1 MLTRWSVKVFCKAC
15 TDLKFA
21 SNIPADHI
29 DENASQICQIC
40 VRDWET
46 GKVIWE
52 IAQPWAPNL
61 MAHKW
66 WNVFR
71 SRWGMKEPIKR
82 PLDSG
87 IGKVSAQR
95 YPSVQQHRGEQ
106 SVFICPCHAGRHGE
120 GNEGGLTSVT
130 PKLGA
135 EIYWGSGQFQI
146 WEQPLDC
153 FSQYIKSRLTWG
165 SLSNLQVLGPAV
177 ERLLWLAWAWSRCQ
191 NCCLPCRKPRPQVLR
206 SVRHS
211 SSHSQPWTT
220 DDFLCSRSRGQ
231 TSRCARRV
239 TDLTNVDI

>member
-1 MLTRWSVKVFCKAC
+1 MRWSVKVFCKAC

-87 IGKVSAQR
+87 TGKVSAQR

-177 ERLLWLAWAWSRCQ
+177 ERLLWLARAWSRCQ

>member
-106 SVFICPCHAGRHGE
+106 SVFICPCHGRQTRRRE
-120 GNEGGLTSVT
+120 RRR
-130 PKLGA
+130 
-135 EIYWGSGQFQI
+135 F
-146 WEQPLDC
+146 D
-153 FSQYIKSRLTWG
+153 
-165 SLSNLQVLGPAV
+165 LSNTKTGSRNLLGLWAISNLRTTI
-177 ERLLWLAWAWSRCQ
+177 RLLQSIHQKSAD
-191 NCCLPCRKPRPQVLR
+191 LR
-206 SVRHS
+206 ELV
-211 SSHSQPWTT
+211 
-220 DDFLCSRSRGQ
+220 
-231 TSRCARRV
+231 
-239 TDLTNVDI
+239 